1 MSFFSRMNAT
11 VRGFAIILVIAL
23 VIFLLQLQATL
34 VAVYVL
40 ASLALLLAMVF
51 FVYLVWRE
59 HRSDI
64 ATWPARAKAVMYGGP
79 LLIVVDLVW
88 AWLFGA
94 RGADLVAFL
103 AVIVLC
109 GFAMFRVWR
118 DQHTY
123 GI

>member
-1 MSFFSRMNAT
+1 MSFFSRMNST

-64 ATWPARAKAVMYGGP
+64 ATWPLRARVVMYGGP
-79 LLIVVDLVW
+79 LLIVCDLVF

-94 RGADLVAFL
+94 TGDQLAAFL
-103 AVIVLC
+103 AVIVLS

>member
-64 ATWPARAKAVMYGGP
+64 ATWPARAKVVMYGGP